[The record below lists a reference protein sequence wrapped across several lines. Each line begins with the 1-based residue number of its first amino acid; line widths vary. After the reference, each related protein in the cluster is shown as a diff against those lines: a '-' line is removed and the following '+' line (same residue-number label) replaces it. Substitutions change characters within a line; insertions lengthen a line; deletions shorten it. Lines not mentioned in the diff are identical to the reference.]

1 MMSDCEKNTIKLRE
15 LFKKTSSEVNLRG
28 IIGVTEYK
36 LVYDQLLP
44 VQKKRL
50 VEITD
55 NKHDGFFE
63 NGNFISF
70 AYVYPNGIVEK
81 IGLKKDGV
89 FDEDAWNTYSR
100 WYAYLNKSLDTTSE
114 KIAERFNGVP
124 IKATASGIVSKL
136 TNVSQYFP
144 TVVSHRVHAELS
156 GIGWRGK
163 NGLIVNPLYSCMI
176 RLSGV
181 VTSAPL
187 IKTQKV
193 KDSCQECNS
202 CIEECSFL
210 KHSDKLDD
218 YREQCRI
225 YINSL
230 GLEAEVC
237 GKCIKACVHSQR
249 FYSKPEQKKKQS
261 LNKVFYTDP

>member
-1 MMSDCEKNTIKLRE
+1 MSDCEKNTIRLRE
-15 LFKKTSSEVNLRG
+15 LFKKTASEVNLRG
-28 IIGVTEYK
+28 IIGVTAYK
-36 LVYDQLLP
+36 PVYDQLIP

-55 NKHDGFFE
+55 NKHDEFTEKGY
-63 NGNFISF
+63 FISF
-70 AYVYPNGIVEK
+70 AYVYPEGIVDK
-81 IGLKKDGV
+81 IGLQKDGV
-89 FDEDAWNTYSR
+89 FDNDAWNIYSS
-100 WYAYLNKSLDTTSE
+100 WYTYLNKSLDSTSE
-114 KIAERFNGVP
+114 KIAERFTGVP
-124 IKATASGIVSKL
+124 IKATSSGIVSKL

-163 NGLIVNPLYSCMI
+163 NGLIVNPLHSCMI

-181 VTSAPL
+181 VTSTAL

-193 KDSCQECNS
+193 EDGCQECNS
-202 CIEECSFL
+202 CLEECTFL
-210 KHSDKLDD
+210 KHSDKLGD

-237 GKCIKACVHSQR
+237 GKCIKACVRSQR
-249 FYSKPEQKKKQS
+249 FYSKPEHNEEQS
-261 LNKVFYTDP
+261 LSEIFYTDP